1 MIQPTTLLKAVFS
14 IPFLKKPRCR
24 CRKRDRGLY
33 LSSVTQGVFQ
43 PHVSRRQRGIRVA
56 KAAANGIHI
65 EYETFGDSAARPILL
80 IGGLADQLIHWD
92 NELCRDLS
100 ERGHYVIRF
109 DNRDAGLSTK
119 FDQEG
124 VPDLGALARGE
135 KSPPYTLEDMA
146 DDAVGLLDALD
157 IRKAHI
163 CGVSMGGMIAQTI
176 ATRHPSRILSLIS
189 IYSTTG
195 SKDFPPPKPEMM
207 ERLRAPAPLE
217 RETYIE
223 YMVDL
228 FKAMAGPGFA
238 FDEVWTRMITGRAY
252 DRSFS
257 PQGTIR
263 QIAAIMTQTNRKK
276 ALASVTVPTLVIH
289 GTDDPVVPVE
299 AGRDTAEAI
308 PGAQLMLIEG
318 MGHDLPHGGAW
329 PRIVEAIAA
338 HTWGAIA

>member
-1 MIQPTTLLKAVFS
+1 M
-14 IPFLKKPRCR
+14 
-24 CRKRDRGLY
+24 
-33 LSSVTQGVFQ
+33 
-43 PHVSRRQRGIRVA
+43 A

-65 EYETFGDSAARPILL
+65 EYETFGDSAARSLLL

-92 NELCRDLS
+92 DELCRDLS

-109 DNRDAGLSTK
+109 DSRDAGLSTK
-119 FDQEG
+119 FDQAG

-135 KSPPYTLEDMA
+135 KGPPYTLEDMA

-163 CGVSMGGMIAQTI
+163 CGASMGGMIAQTI
-176 ATRHPSRILSLIS
+176 AIRHPSRILSLIS

-195 SKDFPPPKPEMM
+195 NRDLPPPKAEMM
-207 ERLRAPAPLE
+207 ERLRAPAPPE
-217 RETYIE
+217 REAYIK
-223 YMVDL
+223 YMLDL
-228 FKAMAGPGFA
+228 FKAMAGPGFV
-238 FDEVWTRMITGRAY
+238 FDEAWTRMITTRAY

-263 QIAAIMTQTNRKK
+263 QIAAIMTQTDRKK
-276 ALASVTVPTLVIH
+276 ALASVTVPALVIH
-289 GTDDPVVPVE
+289 GTDDPIVPME
-299 AGRDTAEAI
+299 AGKDTAEAI

-338 HTWGAIA
+338 HTLGAIA